1 MTNMKVNKLIRELA
15 NEIVPNIIDK
25 IIRAIE
31 DKEFSNNENSTCDH
45 KSVCIDELWK
55 KNCSFY

>member
-45 KSVCIDELWK
+45 KSVCIDEL
-55 KNCSFY
+55 